1 MLTPAI
7 DRYLELRRALGHKL
21 ETSEVMLRS
30 FARHAQTRGET
41 RVTSTSALV
50 WAAQTLTA
58 RQRAKRLTVLIG
70 LARFLHAE
78 DPLHEVPPRTVA
90 CPTPPRPLPYIFSG
104 EEIRRLGHAANQLP
118 PRRSLRPLTFS
129 TLFSLL
135 AVTGLRISEALEL
148 RMDDFTRDGLIVRET
163 KFHKSRLVPLHES
176 TVAALTRYLERRQ
189 RLATL
194 TDHIFVSLKRT
205 PLCYATAYRT
215 FRLLCANIGLSSSPQ
230 VRLHDLRHT
239 VAVRALEA
247 CPQDRDQ
254 VTPHIL
260 ALSTYLGHASLRG
273 TYWYL
278 QTTPQLLRDI
288 ADAAEGWTNGGPR

>member
-7 DRYLELRRALGHKL
+7 DRYLELRRALGYKL
-21 ETSEVMLRS
+21 ETSEIMLRS
-30 FARHAQTRGET
+30 FARHAQARGET
-41 RVTSTSALV
+41 RITGSSALA
-50 WAAQTLTA
+50 WAAQTPTA

-78 DPLHEVPPRTVA
+78 DPLHEVPPRPLA
-90 CPTPPRPLPYIFSG
+90 FPTPPRPLPYIFSG
-104 EEIRRLGHAANQLP
+104 EEIRRLAHAANQLP
-118 PRRSLRPLTFS
+118 PHRSLRPLTFS

-176 TVAALTRYLERRQ
+176 TAAALTRYLERRQ

-215 FRLLCANIGLSSSPQ
+215 FRLLCADIGLSSSPQ

-288 ADAAEGWTNGGPR
+288 AGAAEGWMNGGPR

>member
-1 MLTPAI
+1 MSDAPAPAA
-7 DRYLELRRALGHKL
+7 LHLLRR
-21 ETSEVMLRS
+21 
-30 FARHAQTRGET
+30 
-41 RVTSTSALV
+41 
-50 WAAQTLTA
+50 
-58 RQRAKRLTVLIG
+58 
-70 LARFLHAE
+70 
-78 DPLHEVPPRTVA
+78 
-90 CPTPPRPLPYIFSG
+90 
-104 EEIRRLGHAANQLP
+104 
-118 PRRSLRPLTFS
+118 
-129 TLFSLL
+129 SLL
-135 AVTGLRISEALEL
+135 AVTELRISEALEL

-288 ADAAEGWTNGGPR
+288 ADAAEGWMNGGPR